1 MAPCPFWV
9 PAQPRP
15 RPLLP
20 TSRLSAGGE
29 IASPQAGARRAGDR
43 QPHLVPLDPNA
54 LRSRPLH
61 TPSTP
66 NPPPQWA
73 TDPGSRGGH
82 LPHRAAEFSRWES
95 ECESRRS
102 PLWGRARAG
111 LNLGVIDVG
120 LVCFSFFPSQNE
132 KDG

>member
-66 NPPPQWA
+66 NPPPSGPQTLGPGVA
-73 TDPGSRGGH
+73 TCRTGPLNSPAGNLSVRAGGA
-82 LPHRAAEFSRWES
+82 LYGA
-95 ECESRRS
+95 
-102 PLWGRARAG
+102 ARA
-111 LNLGVIDVG
+111 LG
-120 LVCFSFFPSQNE
+120 
-132 KDG
+132 